1 MLIREINIFLS
12 KFRNMKI
19 ILILSFSFAWIY
31 KVFSVIQNIGKLM
44 VQIKV
49 DKSCPK
55 LIFIIYLLTLSV
67 TDLDQGAEEGSLG
80 TCQTVL

>member
-12 KFRNMKI
+12 RFRNMKT

-44 VQIKV
+44 VRIEV
-49 DKSCPK
+49 DKSCSK
-55 LIFIIYLLTLSV
+55 LIFIIPV
-67 TDLDQGAEEGSLG
+67 PSLEI
-80 TCQTVL
+80 VF

>member
-49 DKSCPK
+49 DKSCSK

-67 TDLDQGAEEGSLG
+67 TGSDQGAEEGSLG
-80 TCQTVL
+80 TCETVL

>member
-1 MLIREINIFLS
+1 MLNREINIFSS

-49 DKSCPK
+49 GKSCSK
-55 LIFIIYLLTLSV
+55 LIFIIHLLTLSV
-67 TDLDQGAEEGSLG
+67 TCLDQGAEEGSLG
-80 TCQTVL
+80 T